1 MHNKFK
7 SPATVTVIEVR
18 RSEWP
23 GLVVGMGGGRA
34 VQKLL
39 GGKPGGRGDKRTF

>member
-18 RSEWP
+18 RSGWL
-23 GLVVGMGGGRA
+23 GFVVGMGGERA
-34 VQKLL
+34 AQKLL
-39 GGKPGGRGDKRTF
+39 GGKL